1 MLDYKEAKRLLHP
14 YTTRESICEIE
25 DKQEAIKKIEE
36 ACIVACEAMDELQIY
51 KENEKRNLYR
61 TERLMDECIYRHENG
76 NCLKVGGFCTSV
88 PLSHCHRYKD
98 WHTEYCE
105 YKQLGTLE
113 EVSEAIKKQNAK
125 KPDYEGDG
133 YAPDGSF
140 IWDTWVCPR
149 CETKYEVDY
158 DDYDYCPNCGQRIDL
173 SEDWSEED
181 D

>member
-1 MLDYKEAKRLLHP
+1 MNY
-14 YTTRESICEIE
+14 
-25 DKQEAIKKIEE
+25 QEAIETLQFEGGIEITGNPRK
-36 ACIVACEAMDELQIY
+36 AARFFDGLDVAISALKELKLYKDGKLCLIPESVYSEQCDEL
-51 KENEKRNLYR
+51 
-61 TERLMDECIYRHENG
+61 DA
-76 NCLKVGGFCTSV
+76 
-88 PLSHCHRYKD
+88 
-98 WHTEYCE
+98 

-113 EVSEAIKKQNAK
+113 EVREAVDKQNAK

-181 D
+181 DR

>member
-1 MLDYKEAKRLLHP
+1 MDYTEAKKLLHP
-14 YTTRESICEIE
+14 DTIRDAIWKIE

-36 ACIVACEAMDELQIY
+36 VYLVACEAINELQ
-51 KENEKRNLYR
+51 L
-61 TERLMDECIYRHENG
+61 
-76 NCLKVGGFCTSV
+76 
-88 PLSHCHRYKD
+88 YKD
-98 WHTEYCE
+98 GKLCLIPEDVYSKQCE
-105 YKQLGTLE
+105 QLDKYKSIGSIE
-113 EVSEAIKKQNAK
+113 EVREAVDKQNAK

-133 YAPDGSF
+133 YASDGSF
-140 IWDTWVCPR
+140 VWDTWVCPK